1 MHPWARQLTALLDL
15 SLDFARQLIEE
26 QGTFYPFGAAL
37 APDLTPQMLAG
48 SNGEDHPDPGALYR
62 LLEDAAAAAIAEG
75 RYRAVA
81 ITADVTIPEAY
92 APPLPDGI
100 RVYVEAP
107 AFCRFV
113 YLPYRLGQGGP
124 PADRGVSQP
133 RIEYGEAISVELPNR
148 LFGDQLP
155 S

>member
-37 APDLTPQMLAG
+37 DAELTPQMLAG
-48 SNGEDHPDPGALYR
+48 SNGEDQPDPGALYR
-62 LLEDAAAAAIAEG
+62 LLEDAATAAIAEG
-75 RYRAVA
+75 SYRAVA

-92 APPLPDGI
+92 APPFPDGI

-113 YLPYRLGQGGP
+113 YLPYRRAGGAPAPGGVAAP
-124 PADRGVSQP
+124 PEV
-133 RIEYGEAISVELPNR
+133 EYGEVIAVELPNR
-148 LFGDQLP
+148 LFGEQLP